1 MATISV
7 PVDVQVQHVAERL
20 VHDFAGQ
27 VDDSVVRGLVADAF
41 SGYAQATVQQFV
53 PVLVDRSVRQRLRT
67 ADR

>member
-1 MATISV
+1 MARIAV
-7 PVDVQVQHVAERL
+7 PVEVQVEHVTERL

-27 VDDSVVRGLVADAF
+27 VDGAVVRTLVADAY

-67 ADR
+67 AAR

>member
-41 SGYAQATVQQFV
+41 
-53 PVLVDRSVRQRLRT
+53 
-67 ADR
+67 